1 MFLHENLVCFI
12 MLFCM
17 CVSVAKISKVDLQKT
32 LKILK
37 SLGSRLC
44 LILKNIFEQLLYIKY
59 DGDLLLQFLEA
70 YPVDTVPGMERLI
83 VLTGKQVSR
92 QTGRV

>member
-44 LILKNIFEQLLYIKY
+44 LVLKNIFE
-59 DGDLLLQFLEA
+59 
-70 YPVDTVPGMERLI
+70 
-83 VLTGKQVSR
+83 
-92 QTGRV
+92 

>member
-17 CVSVAKISKVDLQKT
+17 YVSVAKISKADLQKT

-44 LILKNIFEQLLYIKY
+44 LVLKNIFE
-59 DGDLLLQFLEA
+59 
-70 YPVDTVPGMERLI
+70 
-83 VLTGKQVSR
+83 
-92 QTGRV
+92 

>member
-1 MFLHENLVCFI
+1 MFLHENLACFI

-17 CVSVAKISKVDLQKT
+17 CVSGAKISKVDLQRV

-44 LILKNIFEQLLYIKY
+44 LVLKNIFE
-59 DGDLLLQFLEA
+59 
-70 YPVDTVPGMERLI
+70 
-83 VLTGKQVSR
+83 
-92 QTGRV
+92 